1 MVANLGRTP
10 PPTQPPN
17 QPPNQTPT
25 QPPPARRGTRRRRR
39 RESALVWWGVF
50 AVFAVAAWM
59 LGSWPV
65 ALLGLLA
72 WCLYQFMLV
81 PTFCRARTRE
91 GHYCTERAR
100 GRLFACGPS
109 HQQAKV
115 DALWKLVG
123 LRNPF
128 RAGSTDTAKISL
140 EPADRVLVL
149 LAAAGT
155 VVTLI
160 GMVYGF

>member
-1 MVANLGRTP
+1 MVANLGK
-10 PPTQPPN
+10 TQPP
-17 QPPNQTPT
+17 TT
-25 QPPPARRGTRRRRR
+25 RRGARRRRR
-39 RESALVWWGVF
+39 RESALVWWGLF
-50 AVFAVAAWM
+50 AAFAVAAWL
-59 LGSWPV
+59 LGSRPV

-81 PTFCRARTRE
+81 PTFCRVRTQE

-100 GRLFACGPS
+100 GRLFACRPS

-128 RAGSTDTAKISL
+128 GSKDTARSHL
-140 EPADRVLVL
+140 ELADRVLVL

-155 VVTLI
+155 IVTLI